1 MNGWRPR
8 LSFCCVLCSLWLW
21 LELENPE
28 VLLTATLDDT
38 HTHAHR
44 VRHHQPHNSSMEWE
58 ERVEIVREHFVKK
71 GYRVHSG
78 LQFGCELVLYADS
91 PGRVHSDFCV
101 HVVRE
106 GMCVCV
112 CVVVVLVSSSSLRCV
127 CVCVSYLTSFHV
139 AFRFITLIVHGS
151 WFLFLGVGVGVDVQP
166 SVVFCSIRLCLSL
179 YMCIGNRW
187 MFGLA
192 SDPDS
197 DSIHAGP
204 PQDFDPCEC
213 ISEGQWECG

>member
-1 MNGWRPR
+1 MNEWRPR

-112 CVVVVLVSSSSLRCV
+112 LFWCRRRCLVCV
-127 CVCVSYLTSFHV
+127 CVCVCVVSHF
-139 AFRFITLIVHGS
+139 FPCCIPVHHSHRS
-151 WFLFLGVGVGVDVQP
+151 WFMVSVPWCWCWCRCPTLCCVLFHPSLSVSVYVCWEQMDVW
-166 SVVFCSIRLCLSL
+166 
-179 YMCIGNRW
+179 IG
-187 MFGLA
+187 
-192 SDPDS
+192 
-197 DSIHAGP
+197 
-204 PQDFDPCEC
+204 E
-213 ISEGQWECG
+213 